1 MVGDIISGIGA
12 GIGSLI
18 SGVGTYFGYKKNA
31 DASIQNTNATNK
43 INYDIAMKNLD
54 FQREYNSQIFRRE
67 DTGVQRR
74 AKDLEQAGLSKTLAA
89 GSAAGAGGNAS
100 TPQLNFDAQR
110 PEYDISGAFSG
121 AATNALNTFTSLM
134 SVKQAVDLNNQ
145 QIATAKAQAEK
156 TLADTETTKIEN
168 LTLAQRRQAELDNML
183 ANRNLTD
190 EQRQNLIQQRAQI
203 SATIDQ
209 IRTGIKGAE
218 LDQSIRSYDFD
229 FAKKAGMPFNS
240 SGSLFDLMKALLGM
254 DEVNRRNMSQ
264 SLKELVGETLPS
276 LFFSG
281 SSALDSLSA
290 PQPWRSEEKQKN
302 EPWYIDR
309 LRNRR

>member
-1 MVGDIISGIGA
+1 MIGNIISGIGA

-18 SGVGTYFGYKKNA
+18 SGVGTYAGYKQNA
-31 DASIQNTNATNK
+31 DASIRNTNATNK

-67 DTGVQRR
+67 DTAVQRR
-74 AKDLEQAGLSKTLAA
+74 AKDLENAGLSKTLAA
-89 GSAAGAGGNAS
+89 GSAAGAGGSAS

-121 AATNALNTFTSLM
+121 AATNALNTFTGLM
-134 SVKQAVDLNNQ
+134 SMKQAVDLNNQ
-145 QIATAKAQAEK
+145 QIASAKAQAEK

-183 ANRNLTD
+183 SNRNLTE
-190 EQRQNLIQQRAQI
+190 EQRKNLIQQRAQI

-209 IRTGIKGAE
+209 IRSGIEGTK
-218 LDQSIRSYDFD
+218 LDTAIKSYDFD

-240 SGSLFDLMKALLGM
+240 SGSLYDMMKALLGM
-254 DEVNRRNMSQ
+254 DEVNRRNMSN
-264 SLKELVGETLPS
+264 SLKELIGDTLPS
-276 LFFSG
+276 LFFGG
-281 SSALDSLSA
+281 SSGLESLSS
-290 PQPWRSEEKQKN
+290 PKPWRSESKQKN

-309 LRNRR
+309 LRNRK